1 MNQMLKKITALLLA
15 VTMLLSMAACGKTAQ
30 PAETEPQMEVPYRQ
44 EEFVP
49 VQSEPQTE
57 PQTEPA
63 AEETA
68 APTEEPPAE
77 TEGTKVVQTGSGNK
91 NKDNKNNNNKNNKQD
106 NVQPPKVEEDR
117 ESLEEIADLIKDVV
131 PGAGS
136 SLTDEVVSKLD
147 DVSLSEL
154 ITNLLENT
162 GKVPAGD
169 PAPDVTPDEDAPDMD
184 VGEKEEHYDENGAM
198 EIPFDQMYPD
208 AVVQEQ
214 VQFDKETLLIKMY
227 NSYGGA
233 ISAGMKAAGVAALEP
248 IVPMETATWYEAK
261 LLMGTN
267 IVEAVEA
274 LRALGEILMVD
285 YNYQVETA
293 AMAQYEA
300 LPEGWA
306 DNTQV
311 TEQWYLNYCGI
322 PSGTGEL
329 SVPGG
334 SSSVVVAVID
344 TGVDYNHEDLADNIW
359 VNTGETPDNGVD
371 DDGNGY
377 IDDYY
382 GVDIVAGK
390 GSGNDDH
397 GHGTHVAGII
407 AAKNNNLG
415 VVGIAHNVKI
425 MPVKAAMASGYLNQS
440 DIAKAILYAYEHGAE
455 VINMSFGGSACS
467 IAVQDALEVAY
478 TRCVLVASAGNDGM
492 PDEKRIPSLPNYPA
506 ALSYVLGVMSVNQSG
521 VESGFSNWDAELYSP
536 YEYELYAPGEA
547 ILSTIPGNRYASW
560 SGTSMAA
567 PVVAAMAALLRSE
580 YSDRNTYPTKFIYGQ
595 LVATSENYG
604 ICCNPIDHGPHN
616 LPPIANLYQ
625 AVTVMPKPDVG
636 LQDYALFD
644 TEGMAQDTAGVN
656 SGEGVI
662 DAGETIALGLTL
674 RNRWGMSKDTIVK
687 IDTLS
692 DGGVADP
699 YITIHNPEVNYGS
712 VGTYSTGNC
721 GAIYTDGL
729 LTAWE
734 NPFYITISEDCP
746 NDYIFTL
753 NVTVTCSNALDEE
766 DTATYQSR
774 STISLEVRNGTV
786 LPNIIEEDM
795 VLTSDNLYI
804 IPNATVIQAGVTVT
818 VEPGTHIQFWS
829 NEADDPY
836 ADKYVA
842 YLRVDGNLFLKG
854 TPEENIYLFPS
865 DLMSNYPVELGA
877 NGNGVVTMEY
887 VDATNMYSG
896 YGNVGGGIAWA
907 DHCVFRINY
916 GAGLRYR
923 YVSGGNVLDYGKG
936 STTYYWLPSFGL
948 ATDCVFYKIGSYETK
963 PWHIYGQFDRC
974 LFVDCGLMMGDNQYN
989 TNRFTNCVM
998 LGNSYTDQ
1006 TAGGTATA
1014 STLTLQDSKLV
1025 WPDVQFAYRAETGTT
1040 YFTASTELPETFLEE
1055 LNAHPAIIEDQEELD
1070 WLNWLGEGKII
1081 DTCYAMSNSPSANRY
1096 YRFGMIFDQEQKR
1109 ITWSDGSAI
1118 GEFLDPDGL
1127 AVNAEYPLNIVL
1139 SDYQKYNEFK
1149 LMIPTMNASYGI
1161 WVYEMEGEILPTE
1174 ITLVDYDVQLDME
1187 MTYPLHPVTAPVQV
1201 PNEMLVYESSDETV
1215 LTVNEQG
1222 VITPVGLGD
1231 ADVYIRSRDGAVS
1244 NYVTVHVKEA
1254 VALESIVLD
1263 KATVDLPIGQ
1273 TYTPGVYLFPQNTT
1287 KAGTLTYRSSDDSVA
1302 AVDGN
1307 GKITAVSSGEAV
1319 ITVEGQGITA
1329 ELTVTVYRETTS
1341 MRFAKGVVVYE
1352 ISEEPQA
1359 LPELVLS
1366 EGAEP
1371 ALLWKSADNAVAE
1384 VMDNGT
1390 LLVKSEGV
1398 STLFAI
1404 DRRTGLYAEM
1414 ILVSTQEKL
1423 PAIRKITNQG
1433 EYSWAL
1439 MGDGKLYYWVE
1450 GNTPVLKYE
1459 DVILFDGSRDNCI
1472 YQTSDGSVFI
1482 YWFAAGGLK
1491 DIDCTNMRDLAI
1503 CSSSV
1508 GMTTRYYAVMSNGY
1522 CYAWNNNVDNP
1533 NSNGQHG
1540 LGHRNS
1546 VTTPTLVMLENVVQ
1560 VEATNYTTWFLTE
1573 DGSLYFSGGSGS
1585 DAPTV
1590 PTLLTDGVELL
1601 INEGKSNVNFRKT
1614 DGCWYEPTNSN
1625 TSITTIGIP
1634 AGVELATDRNVYVDD
1649 GVVYYKSEAISGKM
1663 DITAF
1668 SGTFNQEHYVGTAD
1682 GLIFGF
1688 GGSYGSSLNMIN
1700 FQNAGI
1706 NPLVLEAT
1714 NLDVENVLLEN
1725 TLRLDFNHKLLSA
1738 APLLYGDGSQL
1749 VISTNLRQDYLEV
1762 SITGGFKSGVEYTL
1776 SIPAGQISAAGAM
1789 AEDLTLTFTYGGFEE
1804 PGTGDGSGTGDE
1816 SAPEEEV
1823 IRESVLDETIVR
1835 HYTLETMTEKIN
1847 ELQEKYQYNNY
1858 FYGNVILNRI
1868 STETDPTRWLR
1879 IQAGIPYSDYGE
1891 SALGGNYW
1899 GTVSETGIGLQIV
1912 DYNDFINYKRILYA
1926 PYLTTPPE
1934 NVFPF
1939 VTDISIFNAY
1949 GEKVTTVSNEEITV
1963 RVSFNRDMD
1972 PSIPL
1977 VVRFG
1982 SAYPYGDYELEGTY
1996 VTPRVWEGKYTLT
2009 TLIENGNQYFTIMD
2023 GRSAQD
2029 DLDFYTDRAR
2039 FTFVLDTTAAQAL
2052 IMQGVAT
2059 DTGIALTWTQDDFDT
2074 LMGYNVYRSTSED
2087 GYYQRLNST
2096 VIPAETMEFFDD
2108 TVEPGVVYYY
2118 NFTVVQTDLSESIPS
2133 GKISIMSKDTMAPD
2147 LYHSPVYNAFTG
2159 TNLVIS
2165 ATVTDNLSVTNA
2177 SLYFRTVGETQWK
2190 TAIMNKLNDKYS
2202 AIIPAAQ
2209 ITTAGLEYYIEAT
2222 DGINVTRKGSA
2233 EEPYV
2238 ITVQEAVDA
2247 SSRGDVNGDGKIS
2260 NLDALMLLQAIN
2272 DLLNLTAEQFAR
2284 ADLNGDGELT
2294 AAEALR
2300 ILHYVSGKVGDL
2312 NMP

>member
-15 VTMLLSMAACGKTAQ
+15 VTMLLGMAACGKTAQ

-57 PQTEPA
+57 PA

-68 APTEEPPAE
+68 APTEVPPAE

-91 NKDNKNNNNKNNKQD
+91 NKDNKNNNKNNKQD

-184 VGEKEEHYDENGAM
+184 VGDKEEYYVENGAM

-208 AVVQEQ
+208 VVVQEQ
-214 VQFDKETLLIKMY
+214 VQFDKETLL
-227 NSYGGA
+227 
-233 ISAGMKAAGVAALEP
+233 
-248 IVPMETATWYEAK
+248 
-261 LLMGTN
+261 MGTN
-267 IVEAVEA
+267 IAEAVEA

-329 SVPGG
+329 SIPGG

-382 GVDIVAGK
+382 GVDIVAGS
-390 GSGNDDH
+390 GNGNDDH

-425 MPVKAAMASGYLNQS
+425 MPVKAAMVSSYLNQS

-455 VINMSFGGSACS
+455 VINMSFGGTACS

-478 TRCVLVASAGNDGM
+478 TRCVLVASAGNDAM
-492 PDEKRIPSLPNYPA
+492 PNEKRNPSLPNYPA

-521 VESGFSNWDAELYSP
+521 VESGFSNWDVGLYSA

-567 PVVAAMAALLRSE
+567 PVVAAMAALLRSA

-595 LVATSENYG
+595 LVATSEDYG
-604 ICCNPIDHGPHN
+604 ICCSPIDHGPHN
-616 LPPIANLYQ
+616 LPPIVNLYQ

-674 RNRWGMSKDTIVK
+674 RNRWGMSKDTMVT

-692 DGGVADP
+692 GAGVADP

-721 GAIYTDGL
+721 GAIYTDGM
-729 LTAWE
+729 LTGWE

-753 NVTVTCSNALDEE
+753 NVTVTSGNALDEE
-766 DTATYQSR
+766 DTAIYESHG
-774 STISLEVRNGTV
+774 SIGLEVRNGTV

-877 NGNGVVTMEY
+877 HGNGVVTMEY
-887 VDATNMYSG
+887 VDATNMYVG

-936 STTYYWLPSFGL
+936 SAGYYWLPGFSL
-948 ATDCVFYKIGSYETK
+948 ATNCVFYKIGSYETK
-963 PWHIYGQFDRC
+963 PWPISGTFDRC
-974 LFVDCGLMMGDNQYN
+974 LFVDCGLMMADNNNVN
-989 TNRFTNCVM
+989 TFTNCVM

-1006 TAGGTATA
+1006 TAGGAGTA
-1014 STLTLQDSKLV
+1014 STLTLQDSKLA
-1025 WPDVQFAYRAETGTT
+1025 WPDVLFAYRAETGTT
-1040 YFTASTELPETFLEE
+1040 YFTTSTQLPETFLEE
-1055 LNAHPAIIEDQEELD
+1055 LNAHPAIIEDQEEL
-1070 WLNWLGEGKII
+1070 NWLKGYNEGFIFQS
-1081 DTCYAMSNSPSANRY
+1081 CYYGSSSPSRYYY
-1096 YRFGMIFDQEQKR
+1096 YRFGLIYDQEQKR
-1109 ITWSDGSAI
+1109 YTWSDGSAI
-1118 GEFLDPDGL
+1118 GEFLDPDQL
-1127 AVNAEYPLNIVL
+1127 TQNVEYPINLAL
-1139 SDYQKYNEFK
+1139 SDYGTYPDEVFR
-1149 LMIPTMNASYGI
+1149 LMVPTVNASNGI

-1174 ITLVDYDVQLDME
+1174 ITLVDYDIQLDME

-1222 VITPVGLGD
+1222 IITPVGLGD

-1263 KATVDLPIGQ
+1263 KNTVDLPLGQ

-1287 KAGTLTYRSSDDSVA
+1287 KAGTLTYRSSDESVA

-1307 GKITAVSSGEAV
+1307 GKITAVSSGTAV

-1329 ELTVTVYRETTS
+1329 ELTVNVYRETTS

-1371 ALLWKSADNAVAE
+1371 ALLWKSADNALAE
-1384 VMDNGT
+1384 VMDDGT
-1390 LLVKSEGV
+1390 LLVKTEGV

-1404 DRRTGLYAEM
+1404 DQRTGLYAEM

-1423 PAIRKITNQG
+1423 PAVKQLESQDTEN
-1433 EYSWAL
+1433 WAL
-1439 MGDGKLYYWVE
+1439 TEDGKLYYWAE

-1472 YQTSDGSVFI
+1472 YQTSDGTVFI
-1482 YWFAAGGLK
+1482 YGFAASGLK
-1491 DIDCTNMRDLAI
+1491 DMDCTNMRDLEVY
-1503 CSSSV
+1503 SSST
-1508 GMTTRYYAVMSNGY
+1508 GLTCRYYAVMSNGY

-1560 VEATNYTTWFLTE
+1560 VLATNNTTWFLTE
-1573 DGSLYFSGGSGS
+1573 DGSLYYAGGAFT
-1585 DAPTV
+1585 DAATV
-1590 PTLLTDGVELL
+1590 PTLVTENVERMHDLKNGSIIL
-1601 INEGKSNVNFRKT
+1601 RKT
-1614 DGCWYEPTNSN
+1614 TGYWYTPYYEYKNCSMLALHADVDWAFSN
-1625 TSITTIGIP
+1625 ET
-1634 AGVELATDRNVYVDD
+1634 YVDE
-1649 GVVYYKSEAISGKM
+1649 GVVYYEAEPISGKL
-1663 DITAF
+1663 DITAVAGL
-1668 SGTFNQEHYVGTAD
+1668 SGSGYVGTAD
-1682 GLIFGF
+1682 GLIFRF
-1688 GGSYGSSLNMIN
+1688 DSSGLNLVD
-1700 FQNAGI
+1700 FRNAGI

-1725 TLRLDFNHKLLSA
+1725 TLRLDFNHKLISA
-1738 APLLYGDGSQL
+1738 APLLYGDGNQL
-1749 VISTNLRQDYLEV
+1749 VISANLRQDYLEV

-1804 PGTGDGSGTGDE
+1804 PGTGDGSGAGDE

-1823 IRESVLDETIVR
+1823 IHESVLDETVVR

-1847 ELQEKYQYNNY
+1847 ELQEKYQFNNY

-1879 IQAGIPYSDYGE
+1879 IQGGLPYSDYGE

-1982 SAYPYGDYELEGTY
+1982 SAYPYGDYEQEGTY

-2023 GRSAQD
+2023 GRSAQE

-2059 DTGIALTWTQDDFDT
+2059 DTGIQLTWTQDDFDT

-2165 ATVTDNLSVTNA
+2165 ATVTDNLSVSKA

-2202 AIIPAAQ
+2202 AIIPADQ

-2233 EEPYV
+2233 EDPYV

-2247 SSRGDVNGDGKIS
+2247 SSRGDVNGDGKIG

>member
-1 MNQMLKKITALLLA
+1 M
-15 VTMLLSMAACGKTAQ
+15 
-30 PAETEPQMEVPYRQ
+30 
-44 EEFVP
+44 
-49 VQSEPQTE
+49 
-57 PQTEPA
+57 
-63 AEETA
+63 
-68 APTEEPPAE
+68 
-77 TEGTKVVQTGSGNK
+77 VQTGPGNK
-91 NKDNKNNNNKNNKQD
+91 NKDNKNNKQD

-184 VGEKEEHYDENGAM
+184 VGDKEEYYDENGAM

-208 AVVQEQ
+208 VVVKEQ
-214 VQFDKETLLIKMY
+214 VQFDKETLL
-227 NSYGGA
+227 
-233 ISAGMKAAGVAALEP
+233 
-248 IVPMETATWYEAK
+248 
-261 LLMGTN
+261 MGTN
-267 IVEAVEA
+267 IAEAVEA

-285 YNYQVETA
+285 YNYQVET
-293 AMAQYEA
+293 
-300 LPEGWA
+300 
-306 DNTQV
+306 
-311 TEQWYLNYCGI
+311 
-322 PSGTGEL
+322 
-329 SVPGG
+329 
-334 SSSVVVAVID
+334 
-344 TGVDYNHEDLADNIW
+344 
-359 VNTGETPDNGVD
+359 
-371 DDGNGY
+371 
-377 IDDYY
+377 
-382 GVDIVAGK
+382 
-390 GSGNDDH
+390 
-397 GHGTHVAGII
+397 
-407 AAKNNNLG
+407 
-415 VVGIAHNVKI
+415 
-425 MPVKAAMASGYLNQS
+425 AAMASGYLNQS

-455 VINMSFGGSACS
+455 VINMSFGGTACS

-492 PDEKRIPSLPNYPA
+492 PDEKRNPSLPNYPA

-567 PVVAAMAALLRSE
+567 PVVSAMAALLRSE

-595 LVATSENYG
+595 LVATSEDYG
-604 ICCNPIDHGPHN
+604 ICCNPLKHGGHN
-616 LPPIANLYQ
+616 LPPIVNLYQ

-644 TEGMAQDTAGVN
+644 TVGMAQDAAGVN

-674 RNRWGMSKDTIVK
+674 RNRWGKSEDTIVK

-692 DGGVADP
+692 SGGVVDP

-729 LTAWE
+729 LTGWE

-887 VDATNMYSG
+887 VDATNMYVG
-896 YGNVGGGIAWA
+896 YSNVGGIAWA

-936 STTYYWLPSFGL
+936 STTYYWLPSFGK
-948 ATDCVFYKIGSYETK
+948 ATNCVFYKIGSYETK

-974 LFVDCGLMMGDNQYN
+974 LFVDCGLMMADNDRNN
-989 TNRFTNCVM
+989 TFTNCVM
-998 LGNSYTDQ
+998 LGNSFTDQ
-1006 TAGGTATA
+1006 TAGGAGTA
-1014 STLTLQDSKLV
+1014 STLMLQDSKLA

-1040 YFTASTELPETFLEE
+1040 YFTTSTQLPETFLEE
-1055 LNAHPAIIEDQEELD
+1055 LNAHPAIIEDQEEL
-1070 WLNWLGEGKII
+1070 NWLKGYNEGFIFQS
-1081 DTCYAMSNSPSANRY
+1081 CYYGSASPSRYYY
-1096 YRFGMIFDQEQKR
+1096 YRFGLIYDQEQKR

-1118 GEFLDPDGL
+1118 GEFLDPDQL
-1127 AVNAEYPLNIVL
+1127 TQNVEYPINLAL
-1139 SDYQKYNEFK
+1139 SDYGTYPDEVFR
-1149 LMIPTMNASYGI
+1149 LMVPTVNASNGI

-1174 ITLVDYDVQLDME
+1174 ITLVDYDIQLDME
-1187 MTYPLHPVTAPVQV
+1187 MTYPPHPVTAPVQV

-1222 VITPVGLGD
+1222 IITPVGLGD

-1254 VALESIVLD
+1254 VA
-1263 KATVDLPIGQ
+1263 
-1273 TYTPGVYLFPQNTT
+1273 
-1287 KAGTLTYRSSDDSVA
+1287 

-1307 GKITAVSSGEAV
+1307 GKINAVSSGTAV

-1329 ELTVTVYRETTS
+1329 EVAVNVYRETTS
-1341 MRFAKGVVVYE
+1341 LRFDKGVAVYE

-1371 ALLWKSADNAVAE
+1371 ALLWKSADNSIAE
-1384 VMDNGT
+1384 VVDNST
-1390 LLVKSEGV
+1390 LLVKTGGI

-1404 DRRTGLYAEM
+1404 DQRTGLYAEM
-1414 ILVSTQEKL
+1414 ILVTSQEKP
-1423 PAIRKITNQG
+1423 PAVKQIENQG
-1433 EYSWAL
+1433 TESWAL
-1439 MGDGKLYYWVE
+1439 MEDGKLYYWAE

-1459 DVILFDGSRDNCI
+1459 DVILFDGSGDNCI

-1482 YWFAAGGLK
+1482 YGFAASGLK
-1491 DIDCTNMRDLAI
+1491 DMDCTNMRDLEVY
-1503 CSSSV
+1503 SSST
-1508 GMTTRYYAVMSNGY
+1508 GLTCRYYAVMSNGY

-1560 VEATNYTTWFLTE
+1560 VLATNNTTWFLTE
-1573 DGSLYFSGGSGS
+1573 DGSLYYAGGAFT
-1585 DAPTV
+1585 DAATV
-1590 PTLLTDGVELL
+1590 PTLVTENVERMHDLKNGSIIL
-1601 INEGKSNVNFRKT
+1601 RKT
-1614 DGCWYEPTNSN
+1614 TGYWYTPYYEYKNCSMLALHADVDWAFSN
-1625 TSITTIGIP
+1625 ET
-1634 AGVELATDRNVYVDD
+1634 YVDE
-1649 GVVYYKSEAISGKM
+1649 GVVYYEAEPISGKL
-1663 DITAF
+1663 DITAVAGL
-1668 SGTFNQEHYVGTAD
+1668 SGSGYVGTAD
-1682 GLIFGF
+1682 GLIFRF
-1688 GGSYGSSLNMIN
+1688 DSSGLNLVD
-1700 FQNAGI
+1700 FRNAGI

-1725 TLRLDFNHKLLSA
+1725 TLRLDFNHKLISA
-1738 APLLYGDGSQL
+1738 APLLYGDGNQL
-1749 VISTNLRQDYLEV
+1749 VISANLRQDYLEV

-1776 SIPAGQISAAGAM
+1776 SIPAGQISAW
-1789 AEDLTLTFTYGGFEE
+1789 
-1804 PGTGDGSGTGDE
+1804 
-1816 SAPEEEV
+1816 
-1823 IRESVLDETIVR
+1823 R
-1835 HYTLETMTEKIN
+1835 
-1847 ELQEKYQYNNY
+1847 
-1858 FYGNVILNRI
+1858 RI
-1868 STETDPTRWLR
+1868 
-1879 IQAGIPYSDYGE
+1879 
-1891 SALGGNYW
+1891 
-1899 GTVSETGIGLQIV
+1899 
-1912 DYNDFINYKRILYA
+1912 
-1926 PYLTTPPE
+1926 
-1934 NVFPF
+1934 
-1939 VTDISIFNAY
+1939 
-1949 GEKVTTVSNEEITV
+1949 
-1963 RVSFNRDMD
+1963 
-1972 PSIPL
+1972 
-1977 VVRFG
+1977 
-1982 SAYPYGDYELEGTY
+1982 
-1996 VTPRVWEGKYTLT
+1996 
-2009 TLIENGNQYFTIMD
+2009 
-2023 GRSAQD
+2023 
-2029 DLDFYTDRAR
+2029 
-2039 FTFVLDTTAAQAL
+2039 
-2052 IMQGVAT
+2052 
-2059 DTGIALTWTQDDFDT
+2059 
-2074 LMGYNVYRSTSED
+2074 
-2087 GYYQRLNST
+2087 
-2096 VIPAETMEFFDD
+2096 
-2108 TVEPGVVYYY
+2108 
-2118 NFTVVQTDLSESIPS
+2118 
-2133 GKISIMSKDTMAPD
+2133 
-2147 LYHSPVYNAFTG
+2147 
-2159 TNLVIS
+2159 
-2165 ATVTDNLSVTNA
+2165 
-2177 SLYFRTVGETQWK
+2177 
-2190 TAIMNKLNDKYS
+2190 
-2202 AIIPAAQ
+2202 
-2209 ITTAGLEYYIEAT
+2209 
-2222 DGINVTRKGSA
+2222 
-2233 EEPYV
+2233 
-2238 ITVQEAVDA
+2238 
-2247 SSRGDVNGDGKIS
+2247 
-2260 NLDALMLLQAIN
+2260 
-2272 DLLNLTAEQFAR
+2272 
-2284 ADLNGDGELT
+2284 
-2294 AAEALR
+2294 
-2300 ILHYVSGKVGDL
+2300 
-2312 NMP
+2312 

>member
-1 MNQMLKKITALLLA
+1 M
-15 VTMLLSMAACGKTAQ
+15 
-30 PAETEPQMEVPYRQ
+30 
-44 EEFVP
+44 
-49 VQSEPQTE
+49 
-57 PQTEPA
+57 
-63 AEETA
+63 
-68 APTEEPPAE
+68 
-77 TEGTKVVQTGSGNK
+77 VQTGSENK
-91 NKDNKNNNNKNNKQD
+91 NKDNKNNNKNNKQD

-184 VGEKEEHYDENGAM
+184 VGDKEEYYDENGAM

-208 AVVQEQ
+208 VVVQEQ
-214 VQFDKETLLIKMY
+214 VQFDKETLL
-227 NSYGGA
+227 
-233 ISAGMKAAGVAALEP
+233 
-248 IVPMETATWYEAK
+248 
-261 LLMGTN
+261 MGTN
-267 IVEAVEA
+267 IAEAVEA

-311 TEQWYLNYCGI
+311 TQQWYLNYCGI

-329 SVPGG
+329 SIPGG

-382 GVDIVAGK
+382 DVDIVAGK

-407 AAKNNNLG
+407 TAKNNNLG

-425 MPVKAAMASGYLNQS
+425 MPVKAAMVSGYLNQS

-455 VINMSFGGSACS
+455 VINMSFGGTACS

-478 TRCVLVASAGNDGM
+478 TRCVLVASAGNDGL
-492 PDEKRIPSLPNYPA
+492 PNEKYYIALPNYPA

-521 VESGFSNWDAELYSP
+521 VESGFSNWDVGLYSA

-567 PVVAAMAALLRSE
+567 PVVAAMAALLRSA
-580 YSDRNTYPTKFIYGQ
+580 YSDRNTHPTKFIYGQ

-604 ICCNPIDHGPHN
+604 ICCSPIDQKEHN

-625 AVTVMPKPDVG
+625 AVTVMPKPNVG

-674 RNRWGMSKDTIVK
+674 RNRWGMSKDTMVT

-692 DGGVADP
+692 GAGVADP
-699 YITIHNPEVNYGS
+699 YITIHNPTVNYGS

-729 LTAWE
+729 LTGWE

-746 NDYIFTL
+746 NDYVFTL
-753 NVTVTCSNALDEE
+753 NVTVTSGNALDEE
-766 DTATYQSR
+766 DTAIYESHG
-774 STISLEVRNGTV
+774 SIGLEVRNGTV

-877 NGNGVVTMEY
+877 HGNGVVTMEY
-887 VDATNMYSG
+887 VDATNMYVG
-896 YGNVGGGIAWA
+896 YGNVGGGITWA

-936 STTYYWLPSFGL
+936 SSNYYWLPSFGL
-948 ATDCVFYKIGSYETK
+948 ATNCVFYKIGSYETK
-963 PWHIYGQFDRC
+963 PWPISGAFDRC
-974 LFVDCGLMMGDNQYN
+974 LFVDCGLMMADNNNIN
-989 TNRFTNCVM
+989 TFTNCVM
-998 LGNSYTDQ
+998 LGNSYMDQ
-1006 TAGGTATA
+1006 TAGGAGTA
-1014 STLTLQDSKLV
+1014 STLMLQDSKLA
-1025 WPDVQFAYRAETGTT
+1025 WPDVLFAYRAGTGTT
-1040 YFTASTELPETFLEE
+1040 YFTASAELPETFLEE
-1055 LNAHPAIIEDQEELD
+1055 LNAHPTIIEDQEEL
-1070 WLNWLGEGKII
+1070 NWLKGYYEGFIFQS
-1081 DTCYAMSNSPSANRY
+1081 CYHGSASPTRYYY
-1096 YRFGMIFDQEQKR
+1096 YRFGLIYDREQKR
-1109 ITWSDGSAI
+1109 YTWSDGSAI

-1149 LMIPTMNASYGI
+1149 LMVPTVNSRYGI

-1174 ITLVDYDVQLDME
+1174 ITLVDYDIQLDME

-1222 VITPVGLGD
+1222 IITPVGLGD

-1254 VALESIVLD
+1254 VA
-1263 KATVDLPIGQ
+1263 
-1273 TYTPGVYLFPQNTT
+1273 
-1287 KAGTLTYRSSDDSVA
+1287 

-1307 GKITAVSSGEAV
+1307 GKIPAVSSGEAV

-1329 ELTVTVYRETTS
+1329 ELAVTVYRETTS
-1341 MRFAKGVVVYE
+1341 LRFDKGVVVYE

-1371 ALLWKSADNAVAE
+1371 ALLWKSADNSIAE
-1384 VMDNGT
+1384 VVDNST
-1390 LLVKSEGV
+1390 LLVKTGGI

-1404 DRRTGLYAEM
+1404 DQRTGLYAEM
-1414 ILVSTQEKL
+1414 ILVTSQEKP
-1423 PAIRKITNQG
+1423 PAVKQIENQG
-1433 EYSWAL
+1433 TESWAL
-1439 MGDGKLYYWVE
+1439 MEDGKLYYWE
-1450 GNTPVLKYE
+1450 DGGTPVLKYE
-1459 DVILFDGSRDNCI
+1459 DVIMFDGSGDDCI
-1472 YQTSDGSVFI
+1472 YQTSDGTVFI
-1482 YWFAAGGLK
+1482 YGFAANGLK
-1491 DIDCTNMRDLAI
+1491 DLDCTNMRDLEVY
-1503 CSSSV
+1503 SSST
-1508 GMTTRYYAVMSNGY
+1508 GLTCRYYAVMSNGY

-1533 NSNGQHG
+1533 NSGGQHG

-1573 DGSLYFSGGSGS
+1573 DGSLYFSGGTGD

-1668 SGTFNQEHYVGTAD
+1668 SGTYNQEHYVGTAD

-1688 GGSYGSSLNMIN
+1688 GGSYGSSLNLVD

-1738 APLLYGDGSQL
+1738 APLLYGDGNQL
-1749 VISTNLRQDYLEV
+1749 VISANLRQDYLEV

-1789 AEDLTLTFTYGGFEE
+1789 AEDLTITFTYGGFEE
-1804 PGTGDGSGTGDE
+1804 PGTGDGSGAGDE

-1823 IRESVLDETIVR
+1823 IHESVLDETVVR

-1847 ELQEKYQYNNY
+1847 ELQEKYQFNNY

-1879 IQAGIPYSDYGE
+1879 IQGGLPYSDYGE

-1899 GTVSETGIGLQIV
+1899 GAVSETGIGLQIV

-2023 GRSAQD
+2023 GCSATE

-2059 DTGIALTWTQDDFDT
+2059 DTGIQLTWTQDDFDT

-2165 ATVTDNLSVTNA
+2165 ATVTDNLSVTKA

-2202 AIIPAAQ
+2202 AIIPADQ

-2233 EEPYV
+2233 EDPYV

-2247 SSRGDVNGDGKIS
+2247 SSRGDVSGDGKIG